1 MGKRGPKPQQALA
14 AVPEVGKRPVERVKP
29 FSGMSPVAKEMW
41 KLVVEDYPADH
52 FKAGDLPLLRRY
64 CEAYARAVEAE
75 QSLAVEGMIV
85 PTATGSTKAHPA
97 IAIGT
102 AADGTMKALA
112 VALRLCANSRM
123 SPKQAGKE
131 EKPVA
136 TPSGRSGLMFG
147 GKG

>member
-1 MGKRGPKPQQALA
+1 MRLAMGKRGPKPQQALA

-29 FSGMSPVAKEMW
+29 FSGMNPVAKEMW
-41 KLVVEDYPADH
+41 KMVVNDYPPDH

-75 QSLAVEGMIV
+75 QRVAMDGMDV
-85 PTATGSTKAHPA
+85 PTATGSTKAHPL
-97 IAIGT
+97 IAVGV

-123 SPKQAGKE
+123 TPKQAGKE
-131 EKPVA
+131 EKPAA
-136 TPSGRSGLMFG
+136 TPSKRKMFG
-147 GKG
+147 G